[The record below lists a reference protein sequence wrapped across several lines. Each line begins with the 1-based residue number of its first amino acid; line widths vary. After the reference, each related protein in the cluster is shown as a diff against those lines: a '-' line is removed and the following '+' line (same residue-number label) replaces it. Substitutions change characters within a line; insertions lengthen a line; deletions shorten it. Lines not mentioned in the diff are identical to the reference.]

1 MLPHSFLEEPGDWLQ
16 QHCFV
21 HKPHQGGHVTLEHV
35 IHQCLIPIGDCL
47 AFEGVVTVL
56 VEHMTAT
63 EIHC

>member
-1 MLPHSFLEEPGDWLQ
+1 MLLCSSLKGPKDWLQ

-21 HKPHQGGHVTLEHV
+21 HEPHQGGHVALEHAV
-35 IHQCLIPIGDCL
+35 CQCLVLIGDCL
-47 AFEGVVTVL
+47 AFEGIIAVL